1 VDDPLLT
8 VTEVAEQARVEPE
21 TVRRWLRQKQ
31 LRGALLSRKGGWRV
45 RQSDLDAFLQD
56 HMNLPE
62 PHGEDEDATD
72 YAHAITVPL
81 RGDAMNLRHALDSS
95 AHGVATADL
104 RDALGS
110 HCRVARKP
118 DGSLELTIRA
128 AGLSTLFDVATFAT
142 LANLFSARPYLA
154 NLDWQ
159 PA

>member
-8 VTEVAEQARVEPE
+8 VTEVAELARVEPE

-62 PHGEDEDATD
+62 PRGEDEPTTD
-72 YAHAITVPL
+72 YGRVITVPL
-81 RGDAMNLRHALDSS
+81 KGVAMNLQQALDSS
-95 AHGVATADL
+95 AHGVANADL

-118 DGSLELTIRA
+118 DGSLELTTRA
-128 AGLSTLFDVATFAT
+128 AGLSTLFDVTTFAT
-142 LANLFSARPYLA
+142 LNDLFSARPYLA
-154 NLDWQ
+154 KLDWQ

>member
-1 VDDPLLT
+1 MDDLLLT
-8 VTEVAEQARVEPE
+8 VAEVAEQARVEPE

-56 HMNLPE
+56 HMNLPASPSAE
-62 PHGEDEDATD
+62 EDATD
-72 YAHAITVPL
+72 YGHVVTVPL
-81 RGDAMNLRHALDSS
+81 RGDAMNLQKALDSS
-95 AHGVATADL
+95 AHGVANADL

-118 DGSLELTIRA
+118 DGTLELTMRA

-142 LANLFSARPYLA
+142 LADLFAARPYLA